1 MPDSEAILSAEE
13 VASMVAPGLC
23 RGGLAPKPESTL
35 ALAASHEALREQV
48 AVLTEERDAA
58 GAAANRAEIRAFAA
72 EARVAVLEAGLRRY
86 GRHLATC
93 RVGPQNTPLAI
104 DQPCSCGLDDV
115 ALGGVPAAAPE
126 MLCPECNGSELPSP
140 CWKCGGTSRVPPY
153 PVDDWPSSVPAAAP
167 TKENT

>member
-72 EARVAVLEAGLRRY
+72 EARVAVLEAGLRDAIETVEEWGAY
-86 GRHLATC
+86 ADDYFKAKWNLA
-93 RVGPQNTPLAI
+93 GDLARLRAI
-104 DQPCSCGLDDV
+104 
-115 ALGGVPAAAPE
+115 LGSPVSEPAAPE
-126 MLCPECNGSELPSP
+126 PR
-140 CWKCGGTSRVPPY
+140 GGTP
-153 PVDDWPSSVPAAAP
+153 
-167 TKENT
+167 K